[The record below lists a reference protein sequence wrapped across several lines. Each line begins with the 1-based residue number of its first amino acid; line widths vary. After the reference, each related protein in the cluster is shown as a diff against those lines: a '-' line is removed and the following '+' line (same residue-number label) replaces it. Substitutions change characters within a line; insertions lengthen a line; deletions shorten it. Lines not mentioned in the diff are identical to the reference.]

1 MTTQDIENFIVEC
14 SGVLPHFADGR
25 IDYTTAAKCPVINV
39 IVTYNDRVLLLKRSD
54 KVMAYKG
61 KWNCIGGFLD
71 EVGSIE
77 DKIHEELR
85 EELSILPLLVE
96 RIAYIDQ
103 IEVVDSNINRTWL
116 IQPAL
121 VVLKE
126 QPIITLDWEHTD
138 YAWVART
145 DVSNYDT
152 VAGLDKLIEK
162 AFAAL

>member
-1 MTTQDIENFIVEC
+1 MSTQDIFDFIIEC
-14 SGVLPHFADGR
+14 DKTLPHFPDGR

-39 IVTYNDRVLLLKRSD
+39 IVTYEGRTLLLKRSD

-71 EVGSIE
+71 EVGTIE

-85 EELSILPLLVE
+85 EELSVLPTLVE
-96 RIAYIDQ
+96 RIAYVDP
-103 IEVVDSNINRTWL
+103 IEVVDSAIGRTWL
-116 IQPAL
+116 IQPAV

-138 YAWVART
+138 YAWVLQSE
-145 DVSNYDT
+145 VSKYDT
-152 VAGLDKLIEK
+152 VEGLDKLIEK
-162 AFAAL
+162 AFAVL